1 MAHRFKAIMAVSD
14 TAKYAAPT
22 MTSAM
27 DKRCIVPGS
36 RPGLGASAAVVLLAT
51 VVFNAAGCAGASRPL
66 QLLSGA
72 DLVYP
77 DHARAAGVEG
87 VVRVRYD
94 VTVEGRV
101 VNARVDAADPVGVFE
116 DAALALVRSWR
127 FRPAVEDGQLVAAPA
142 RVSEVRFQL
151 GDTDRYDRSVAVSE

>member
-1 MAHRFKAIMAVSD
+1 MAVSD
-14 TAKYAAPT
+14 LAKYPRMTMSPAMIKSRAPVESSLT
-22 MTSAM
+22 GFAW
-27 DKRCIVPGS
+27 
-36 RPGLGASAAVVLLAT
+36 AAVALPMMVVLAL
-51 VVFNAAGCAGASRPL
+51 AGCAGASRPL

-77 DHARAAGVEG
+77 DQARAAGVEG

-94 VTVEGRV
+94 VTVEGLV
-101 VNARVDAADPVGVFE
+101 VNARVDAADPVGVFD

-127 FRPAVEDGQLVAAPA
+127 FRPAVEDGESVAAPA

-151 GDTDRYDRSVAVSE
+151 GDTDRYDRSVAVPE

>member
-1 MAHRFKAIMAVSD
+1 MEHRFKAIVAVSD
-14 TAKYAAPT
+14 PAKYAAAT
-22 MTSAM
+22 MTRAM
-27 DKRCIVPGS
+27 ERNSMVPGS
-36 RPGLGASAAVVLLAT
+36 RRGLGAWAAVALLAT
-51 VVFNAAGCAGASRPL
+51 VVFNAAGCAGASRPV
-66 QLLSGA
+66 QLLGGA

-77 DHARAAGVEG
+77 DRARAAGIEG

-101 VNARVDAADPVGVFE
+101 VNAQVDAADPVGVFE

-151 GDTDRYDRSVAVSE
+151 GDTDRYDRSLAVSE

>member
-1 MAHRFKAIMAVSD
+1 MVVSD
-14 TAKYAAPT
+14 PAKYAHATMSPT
-22 MTSAM
+22 MIS
-27 DKRCIVPGS
+27 S
-36 RPGLGASAAVVLLAT
+36 RAPVESTLMVFRWAAVALPMMVVLTL
-51 VVFNAAGCAGASRPL
+51 AGCAGASRPM
-66 QLLSGA
+66 QLLSSA

-77 DHARAAGVEG
+77 DQARAGGVEG

-101 VNARVDAADPVGVFE
+101 VNAQVDAADPAGVFD

-127 FRPAVEDGQLVAAPA
+127 FRPAVEDGESVAAPA

-151 GDTDRYDRSVAVSE
+151 GDTDRYDRSVAAPE

>member
-1 MAHRFKAIMAVSD
+1 MAVSGP
-14 TAKYAAPT
+14 AKYPH
-22 MTSAM
+22 MAM
-27 DKRCIVPGS
+27 SPAMIKSRVPVESSLMGS
-36 RPGLGASAAVVLLAT
+36 GWAAVALPMMVVLTL
-51 VVFNAAGCAGASRPL
+51 AGCAGASRPV

-77 DHARAAGVEG
+77 DRARAAGVEG

-101 VNARVDAADPVGVFE
+101 VNARVDAADPAGVFD

-127 FRPAVEDGQLVAAPA
+127 FRPAVEDGELVAAPA

-151 GDTDRYDRSVAVSE
+151 GDTDRYDRSAAVRE

>member
-1 MAHRFKAIMAVSD
+1 MVIGRLAALARGPAI
-14 TAKYAAPT
+14 
-22 MTSAM
+22 
-27 DKRCIVPGS
+27 
-36 RPGLGASAAVVLLAT
+36 GAWAAAVLSAT
-51 VVFNAAGCAGASRPL
+51 VMLTAAGCVGSSRPL
-66 QLLSGA
+66 QLLGGA

-94 VTVEGRV
+94 VTAEGRV
-101 VNARVDAADPVGVFE
+101 VNARVDASEPAGVFD

-127 FRPAVEDGQLVAAPA
+127 FRPAVKDGELVVAPA

-151 GDTDRYDRSVAVSE
+151 GDTERYDRSVVAPE

>member
-1 MAHRFKAIMAVSD
+1 MAVSD
-14 TAKYAAPT
+14 PAKYAEMT
-22 MTSAM
+22 MSPAM
-27 DKRCIVPGS
+27 NRSSTVPGS
-36 RPGLGASAAVVLLAT
+36 RPGLGAWAAVALLAT
-51 VVFNAAGCAGASRPL
+51 FVFNAAGCAGASRPV

-77 DHARAAGVEG
+77 DRARAAGVEG

-94 VTVEGRV
+94 VTVEGHV
-101 VNARVDAADPVGVFE
+101 VNAQVDAADPVGVFD

-127 FRPAVEDGQLVAAPA
+127 FRPAVVDGQLVAAPA

-151 GDTDRYDRSVAVSE
+151 GDTDRYDRSVAVPE

>member
-1 MAHRFKAIMAVSD
+1 MDLRASADALRVGGVK
-14 TAKYAAPT
+14 TLRRLAAPVCL
-22 MTSAM
+22 
-27 DKRCIVPGS
+27 RV
-36 RPGLGASAAVVLLAT
+36 GAWAAVALPAMILVT
-51 VVFNAAGCAGASRPL
+51 AAGCAGASRPL

-77 DHARAAGVEG
+77 EPARAAGVEG

-101 VNARVDAADPVGVFE
+101 VNAHVDAADPVGVFDE
-116 DAALALVRSWR
+116 AALALVRSWR
-127 FRPAVEDGQLVAAPA
+127 FRPAVEDGESVAAPA

-151 GDTDRYDRSVAVSE
+151 GDTDRYDRSVAVQE

>member
-1 MAHRFKAIMAVSD
+1 MGTDRL
-14 TAKYAAPT
+14 AA
-22 MTSAM
+22 A
-27 DKRCIVPGS
+27 RS
-36 RPGLGASAAVVLLAT
+36 RVGLGARAAVAALAIA
-51 VVFNAAGCAGASRPL
+51 VVAASGCAGASRPL

-77 DHARAAGVEG
+77 DEARAAGVEG

-101 VNARVDAADPVGVFE
+101 VNAEVDASDPVGVFD

-127 FRPAVEDGQLVAAPA
+127 FRPAVEDGEFVAAPA
-142 RVSEVRFQL
+142 RVSEVRFRI
-151 GDTDRYDRSVAVSE
+151 GDTDRYDRSVAVPE

>member
-1 MAHRFKAIMAVSD
+1 MIGSMTPVESGVG
-14 TAKYAAPT
+14 APPRIRLT
-22 MTSAM
+22 
-27 DKRCIVPGS
+27 VPLC
-36 RPGLGASAAVVLLAT
+36 PGRVPALAAVALAAMIVLA
-51 VVFNAAGCAGASRPL
+51 AAGCAGASRPL

-77 DHARAAGVEG
+77 DQARAAGVEG

-101 VNARVDAADPVGVFE
+101 VNAQVDAADPVGVFE

-127 FRPAVEDGQLVAAPA
+127 FRPALEDGVSVAAPA
-142 RVSEVRFQL
+142 RVSEIRFQL
-151 GDTDRYDRSVAVSE
+151 GDTDRYDRSVAVPE

>member
-1 MAHRFKAIMAVSD
+1 MPPCRHRVRAW
-14 TAKYAAPT
+14 
-22 MTSAM
+22 
-27 DKRCIVPGS
+27 
-36 RPGLGASAAVVLLAT
+36 AAVALWAMVVLT
-51 VVFNAAGCAGASRPL
+51 AAGCAGASRPL

-101 VNARVDAADPVGVFE
+101 VNAQVDAADPAGVFD

-127 FRPAVEDGQLVAAPA
+127 FRPAVEDGESVAAPA

-151 GDTDRYDRSVAVSE
+151 GDTDRYDRSVAVPE

>member
-1 MAHRFKAIMAVSD
+1 MNRSR
-14 TAKYAAPT
+14 T
-22 MTSAM
+22 
-27 DKRCIVPGS
+27 GG
-36 RPGLGASAAVVLLAT
+36 RPGIGAGVAVALAAVIVLT
-51 VVFNAAGCAGASRPL
+51 AAGCAGASRPL

-77 DHARAAGVEG
+77 DQARAAGVEG

-101 VNARVDAADPVGVFE
+101 VNARVDAADPVGVFDE
-116 DAALALVRSWR
+116 AALAFVRSWR
-127 FRPAVEDGQLVAAPA
+127 FQPAVEDGEFVAALA

-151 GDTDRYDRSVAVSE
+151 GDTDRYDRPVAVPE